1 MEAETAE
8 MKKSWAEEKA
18 RDKAEI
24 SRLADKASEKTEFK
38 ARVRK
43 NDNVVNREAME
54 AATKIRF
61 SSEIQLANR

>member
-8 MKKSWAEEKA
+8 MEKSWAEEKS

-43 NDNVVNREAME
+43 NYNVVNREAVE
-54 AATKIRF
+54 AATRIRF
-61 SSEIQLANR
+61 SAKIQLANR